1 MGLLLLKPGRSRT
14 NRDKL
19 ATQLRRPG
27 FFVMEGTEVGKI
39 LCVSDLILAYTQHQ
53 KGVASGA
60 HVDST
65 PNVVALLPI

>member
-1 MGLLLLKPGRSRT
+1 
-14 NRDKL
+14 
-19 ATQLRRPG
+19 
-27 FFVMEGTEVGKI
+27 MEGTEVGKI

-65 PNVVALLPI
+65 PNVVALLPIEGFLVDPSQGEESCEGHLGSLLRNA